1 MGAIPEE
8 ETMPFDPVH
17 QQFRLEA
24 IARIDRVI
32 DLLNEQES
40 WCKGKL
46 RTEDG
51 RLCILG
57 AVREADAEL
66 YLYGPILRAIREVTG
81 HAYHQIEKFNDSWLT
96 SHALVLDVLERTR
109 EDLGVGVV
117 IGNAI
122 RPPPPRE
129 KTRHQALLG
138 ERPMAAVRRFL
149 ARIRAF

>member
-1 MGAIPEE
+1 
-8 ETMPFDPVH
+8 MPFDPVH

-24 IARIDRVI
+24 LEKIDRVI
-32 DLLNEQES
+32 ALLNEQEA

-66 YLYGPILRAIREVTG
+66 FLYGPILRAIREVTG
-81 HAYHQIEKFNDSWLT
+81 HAYHQIERFNDSWLT
-96 SHALVLDVLERTR
+96 THTLVMDVLERTR
-109 EDLGVGVV
+109 QDLGVGVV
-117 IGNAI
+117 IGI
-122 RPPPPRE
+122 PVRQPPPRA
-129 KTRHQALLG
+129 KARPTPTLG
-138 ERPMAAVRRFL
+138 IRRFF